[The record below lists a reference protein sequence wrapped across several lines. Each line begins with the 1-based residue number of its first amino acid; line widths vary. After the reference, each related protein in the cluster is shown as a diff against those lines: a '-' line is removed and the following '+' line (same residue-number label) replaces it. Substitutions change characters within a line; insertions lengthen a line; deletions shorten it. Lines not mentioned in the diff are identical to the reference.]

1 MLTAARART
10 ILTLGLPIVG
20 GMLSQNLL
28 NVVDTAMVGSLGDVA
43 LAASGQ
49 GSFLNFLS
57 IAFVTGLSAG
67 VQAMAARRK
76 GEGRLSEAAMPLN
89 GGLLLSLAIGLPAG
103 ALLFVLAGD
112 LFGLVSDDP
121 AVIAAGTPYLQ
132 ARLLA
137 MAAAGMNFS
146 WRGYWNGLGRSTIYL
161 RSIVVMHIA
170 NIGLNWVLIYGNL
183 GAPALGVTG
192 AGIAS
197 ALATW
202 IGTAWY
208 FAQGIWLARPHGF
221 LRGLPD
227 LGTMKTML
235 RLSVPSGLQQTLFA
249 LGFTVILWIVGQV
262 GTAELAA
269 ANVLIT
275 VSMVAM
281 LPGLGLGLAAASLV
295 GQALGRGEPQD
306 AREWGWDVAR
316 LASAVLALIGL
327 PGLLFPD
334 LVLGLFLHDPQTLE
348 LARFPLR
355 LIAASIAAEGVAM
368 VLINALLGAGD
379 NRRVLLVSVGVQW
392 GLGVPLTWLLGPGL
406 GFGLT
411 GIWVAQVAYRLVWA
425 GSYALLWR
433 GGAWQRLRV

>member
-1 MLTAARART
+1 MLSAARVRT
-10 ILTLGLPIVG
+10 ILALGLPIVG

-43 LAASGQ
+43 LAATGQ

-57 IAFVTGLSAG
+57 IAFVTGLAAG

-76 GEGRLSEAAMPLN
+76 GEGRFQETAVPLN
-89 GGLLLSLAIGLPAG
+89 GGLLLSLVIALPASI
-103 ALLFVLAGD
+103 LLFLLARP

-132 ARLLA
+132 ARLVA
-137 MAAAGMNFS
+137 MAAAGMNFA
-146 WRGYWNGLGRSTIYL
+146 WRGYWNGVGRSTIYL

-170 NIGLNWVLIYGNL
+170 NISLNWLLIYGNL

-197 ALATW
+197 AAATW

-208 FAQGIWLARPHGF
+208 FLQGIWLARPHGF

-227 LGTMKTML
+227 RQTMTTML
-235 RLSVPSGLQQTLFA
+235 RLSLPSGLQQTLFA

-281 LPGLGLGLAAASLV
+281 LPGLGMGLAAASLV
-295 GQALGRGEPQD
+295 GQALGRGDPQD
-306 AREWGWDVAR
+306 AKEWGWDVAR

-327 PGLLFPD
+327 PGLLVPD

-348 LARFPLR
+348 MARLPLR

-392 GLGVPLTWLLGPGL
+392 GLGIPLTWLLGPGL

-425 GSYALLWR
+425 ASYALLWR

>member
-1 MLTAARART
+1 MLSAARVRT

-49 GSFLNFLS
+49 GSFLNFLA

-76 GEGRLSEAAMPLN
+76 GEGRLRETAVALN

-103 ALLFVLAGD
+103 ALLFLLAGE

-121 AVIAAGTPYLQ
+121 AVVAAGTPYLQ

-146 WRGYWNGLGRSTIYL
+146 WRGYWNGVGRSTIYL

-170 NIGLNWVLIYGNL
+170 NITLNWVLIYGNL

-208 FAQGIWLARPHGF
+208 FAQGLVLARPHGF

-227 LGTMKTML
+227 LATMRTML
-235 RLSVPSGLQQTLFA
+235 RLSLPSGLQQTLFA
-249 LGFTVILWIVGQV
+249 LGFTVVLWIVGQV

-281 LPGLGLGLAAASLV
+281 LPALGLGLAAASLV
-295 GQALGRGEPQD
+295 GQALGRGDTQD
-306 AREWGWDVAR
+306 ATAWGWDVAR
-316 LASAVLALIGL
+316 LASTSLAVIAL

-334 LVLGLFLHDPQTLE
+334 LVLGLFLHDPQTLA
-348 LARFPLR
+348 LARLPLR

-392 GLGVPLTWLLGPGL
+392 GLGIPLTWLLGPGL